1 MHVQAHAQLYLNINV
16 YIDRQ
21 SSFVLLVLLII
32 FLQKIVKT
40 RSLHP
45 LLKDWSTAYPLMV
58 TGNTEEKKKL
68 YSFFNRIAAGIHRIT
83 EKLTFLTEKKLQALH
98 HLCDPSL
105 DSF

>member
-45 LLKDWSTAYPLMV
+45 LLKDWSTAYPLMAYCSR
-58 TGNTEEKKKL
+58 GP
-68 YSFFNRIAAGIHRIT
+68 GW
-83 EKLTFLTEKKLQALH
+83 
-98 HLCDPSL
+98 
-105 DSF
+105 